1 MASNL
6 GDLQQLTMLA
16 VARLGDEAYGAAIRD
31 ELLAVA
37 DRDVSI
43 GTVYVTLVRL
53 EDDGL
58 VASRREES
66 PSGGR
71 GGRPRRYFRLTA
83 PGKLAL
89 KAARAAMDRM
99 WDSVELES
107 A

>member
-6 GDLQQLTMLA
+6 GDLQQLAMLA
-16 VARLGDEAYGAAIRD
+16 VARLGDGAFGAAIRD
-31 ELLAVA
+31 ELLEVA
-37 DRDVSI
+37 DRRLEI

-58 VASRREES
+58 VTSHREA
-66 PSGGR
+66 PTQGR

-83 PGKLAL
+83 EGKVAL
-89 KAARAAMDRM
+89 RAARAAMDRM
-99 WDSVELES
+99 WDSVELGS